1 VPRKEQSRVT
11 GVWEKSPGSGVW
23 WVRYRVDGKLRREK
37 VGRKGDA
44 IDLYHTRKAGIRAG
58 VKLPDNLRSTGVK
71 FKALADAILSYSD
84 AHHKDRRNI
93 ISRLR
98 KIQGD
103 FDDRMAE
110 EIKPQDIDAWLT
122 ANTKTPA
129 TSNRYRALFSLI
141 YREALRNGKVTSN
154 PARLVRQRHENN
166 GVIRWLTDEEEKRLR
181 AVIAEH
187 FPEHMPELVIALG
200 MGMRLTEQFQL
211 KWGSVDFKRKEVRLG
226 TTKNF
231 SGRSIPMNSEV
242 LSAFKQLRKNVGI
255 ESGRVFLINNP
266 RTWFATAL
274 RLAGITRFRWHDFR
288 HTFCSRLAMHNQ
300 NLKVIQVL
308 AGHKTIA
315 ITARYAHLD
324 DAALRAAVDCLAK
337 H

>member
-1 VPRKEQSRVT
+1 VT
-11 GVWEKSPGSGVW
+11 GVWEKAPGSGVW

-154 PARLVRQRHENN
+154 PARLVRQRH
-166 GVIRWLTDEEEKRLR
+166 
-181 AVIAEH
+181 
-187 FPEHMPELVIALG
+187 
-200 MGMRLTEQFQL
+200 
-211 KWGSVDFKRKEVRLG
+211 
-226 TTKNF
+226 
-231 SGRSIPMNSEV
+231 
-242 LSAFKQLRKNVGI
+242 
-255 ESGRVFLINNP
+255 
-266 RTWFATAL
+266 
-274 RLAGITRFRWHDFR
+274 
-288 HTFCSRLAMHNQ
+288 
-300 NLKVIQVL
+300 
-308 AGHKTIA
+308 
-315 ITARYAHLD
+315 
-324 DAALRAAVDCLAK
+324 
-337 H
+337 